1 MKWSLR
7 DWVYIAVFG
16 ALWGFVEVGLGSYLH
31 VIFPSLGNTFFTGL
45 TLAAIGIILALVGR
59 HFVPQRGAVLM
70 IAVITALLKLLSPG
84 GVKLGPM
91 LAIVAEGLL
100 MELGLLWRGGQAR
113 PSYLLSGA
121 LALSWN
127 AVHPLIM
134 LPLLYGRT
142 LAQSWDKIAKDGS
155 AILGIDADQAL
166 LILALLL
173 AIRWAMGAVAGW
185 LAWDIARAA
194 RKRTGG

>member
-16 ALWGFVEVGLGSYLH
+16 ALWGVVEVGLGSYLH

-45 TLAAIGIILALVGR
+45 TLAALGIMLALVGR
-59 HFVPQRGAVLM
+59 SFVPHRGAVLM

-100 MELGLLWRGGQAR
+100 MELGLLWRGGKVR
-113 PSYLLSGA
+113 PAYALAGA
-121 LALSWN
+121 LALAWN

-134 LPLLYGRT
+134 LPVLFGRT
-142 LAQSWDKIAKDGS
+142 LAESWTKIAKDGS
-155 AILGIDADQAL
+155 AILGLDASQAL
-166 LILALLL
+166 LILGLLL
-173 AIRWAMGAVAGW
+173 VIRWAIGAAAGW

-194 RKRTGG
+194 RRRAG